1 VPPDSQ
7 DVSYRALLRI
17 PSLGRVVA
25 SMQLAR
31 ISGQMVGVAL
41 VLFTLLEY
49 GSAPLAGIVTFASV
63 VPGLLVS
70 PISGALLDRH
80 GRVRLVQLDYV
91 ASAASMLLIGIL
103 SLAGAL
109 PPWLLVAISAVASL
123 TNSLSQTGLR
133 SLFPIMVPH
142 HLWERVNAVDSNGYV
157 VATIIGPPLAAVL
170 VASLGPAKGL
180 ILIALPMLVAAAILT
195 GVKEP
200 HTETASTG
208 NLLLDA
214 WQGVKYVAH
223 NPTLRGI
230 GAGMTVLNLASG
242 AINIVVPIL
251 VLQRMHGSELAVGFA
266 FAISGVGGMVS
277 AFAFGRTDT
286 RGREW
291 RLLWLPMLGISA
303 ATLLLLPPS
312 SGWVTV
318 PAIAYGFV
326 LGSMMI
332 TGLLNGPLDVAMFT
346 MRQRRTDPAW
356 LGRAFAVSMAINFA
370 GYPIGAAIAGLL
382 ASTSL
387 EAAVLLAVVGSFL
400 SAVLCAWLVPRT
412 DPRDVPTRRGELRA
426 RTES

>member
-1 VPPDSQ
+1 
-7 DVSYRALLRI
+7 
-17 PSLGRVVA
+17 
-25 SMQLAR
+25 
-31 ISGQMVGVAL
+31 VGL
-41 VLFTLLEY
+41 
-49 GSAPLAGIVTFASV
+49 
-63 VPGLLVS
+63 
-70 PISGALLDRH
+70 
-80 GRVRLVQLDYV
+80 
-91 ASAASMLLIGIL
+91 
-103 SLAGAL
+103 
-109 PPWLLVAISAVASL
+109 
-123 TNSLSQTGLR
+123 
-133 SLFPIMVPH
+133 
-142 HLWERVNAVDSNGYV
+142 
-157 VATIIGPPLAAVL
+157 
-170 VASLGPAKGL
+170 
-180 ILIALPMLVAAAILT
+180 
-195 GVKEP
+195 
-200 HTETASTG
+200 
-208 NLLLDA
+208 
-214 WQGVKYVAH
+214 
-223 NPTLRGI
+223 
-230 GAGMTVLNLASG
+230 
-242 AINIVVPIL
+242 
-251 VLQRMHGSELAVGFA
+251 A